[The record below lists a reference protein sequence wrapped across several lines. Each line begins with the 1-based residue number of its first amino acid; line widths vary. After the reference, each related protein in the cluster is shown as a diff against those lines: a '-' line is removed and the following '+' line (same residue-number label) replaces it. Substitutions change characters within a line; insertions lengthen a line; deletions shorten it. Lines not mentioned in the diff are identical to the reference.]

1 MDKIILRGILC
12 LITIL
17 AFSAMAFGQTT
28 GHGAAHPAPPPPG
41 VGGPAGYSGPDGV
54 GHGKAGGH
62 GMMMGR
68 HGAGGRMMD
77 ECPMMGKGM
86 MGGPGMMGA
95 PGGRMMEVEH
105 HLARLLET
113 LNLNEQQ
120 KKEVGEIT
128 TGMKKDT
135 IRRVADMGI
144 ARLDLQELLRQEP
157 LDLKAVEA
165 KVKQLGSLRT
175 DMHLAHIK
183 TLEQIK
189 SKLTPEQRKKMGELT
204 KGGPMMML
212 HE

>member
-17 AFSAMAFGQTT
+17 AFSAMAFGQTA

-41 VGGPAGYSGPDGV
+41 VGGPAGYSGPDGA
-54 GHGKAGGH
+54 GHGKVGGH

-77 ECPMMGKGM
+77 ECPMMGKGT

-135 IRRVADMGI
+135 IRSVANIGI
-144 ARLDLQELLRQEP
+144 ARLDLQELLGG
-157 LDLKAVEA
+157 
-165 KVKQLGSLRT
+165 LGHGLMVRRRNLHRSQTRT
-175 DMHLAHIK
+175 GLNQVHHIH
-183 TLEQIK
+183 I
-189 SKLTPEQRKKMGELT
+189 
-204 KGGPMMML
+204 GGPEGQMNQL
-212 HE
+212 LVPV

>member
-1 MDKIILRGILC
+1 MKKLLLNGILS

-17 AFSAMAFGQTT
+17 AFTPLAFGQAG

-41 VGGPAGYSGPDGV
+41 VGGPAGHYAGPDGG
-54 GHGKAGGH
+54 GHGQAGSH
-62 GMMMGR
+62 GMMMGG
-68 HGAGGRMMD
+68 HGGRNRMMD
-77 ECPMMGKGM
+77 GCPMMGKG
-86 MGGPGMMGA
+86 PMGA

-105 HLARLLET
+105 HLARMLET

-120 KKEVGEIT
+120 KKDIGVIT

-135 IRRVADMGI
+135 IRRMADIGI
-144 ARLDLQELLRQEP
+144 ARLDLQELLRREP

-175 DMHLAHIK
+175 DMHLAHIQA
-183 TLEQIK
+183 LEQIK
-189 SKLTPEQRKKMGELT
+189 AKLTPEQRKKLGELT
-204 KGGPMMML
+204 QGGPMMML